1 MAVNVDGNMSYD
13 ICEDEVTLDYIEIEM
28 VKRGNVLNT
37 INFKLDNFKLG
48 YGKVIKNI
56 ICFREIIFIFCIKM
70 LVFVRML
77 VWKRE
82 LLLIGY
88 NF

>member
-1 MAVNVDGNMSYD
+1 MAVNVDGNMLYD

-48 YGKVIKNI
+48 YGN
-56 ICFREIIFIFCIKM
+56 
-70 LVFVRML
+70 
-77 VWKRE
+77 
-82 LLLIGY
+82 
-88 NF
+88 